1 MPKVL
6 QIGPY
11 VLFFWIDDSDEPV
24 HIHVALRR
32 PAENATKFWLT
43 QNGGCIL
50 ASNGSAISKKDLRS
64 LAEAITCNH
73 ALICRRWTEYFGRD
87 HLRFYA

>member
-11 VLFFWIDDSDEPV
+11 VLFFWINDSDEPV

-32 PAENATKFWLT
+32 PAENATKF
-43 QNGGCIL
+43 
-50 ASNGSAISKKDLRS
+50 GSLKTVA
-64 LAEAITCNH
+64 A
-73 ALICRRWTEYFGRD
+73 F
-87 HLRFYA
+87 